1 MVVNQTFI
9 GSFYMPTNFTGLP
22 LSLIAGDTRQF
33 DFENSDFPAS
43 EWVMTYYLHGETTVK
58 ITGAASGDK
67 HVFTIPANKTDTW
80 KEQSAVWTIVATKNE
95 LQYTVERG
103 SLSIFANSTK
113 NEAGQR
119 LKDLETDL
127 ANIRAFRS
135 GRAKKGVLK
144 STFAGRALDKMPL
157 EEILLLQ
164 STIQAEIT
172 VLKHGYSALRKTIE
186 IRI

>member
-1 MVVNQTFI
+1 
-9 GSFYMPTNFTGLP
+9 MPIIQANSTGLP
-22 LSLIAGDTRQF
+22 LSLIAGDTRTF
-33 DFENSDFPAS
+33 EIENSDFPAPS
-43 EWVMTYYLHGETTVK
+43 WTMTYYLHGETTVK
-58 ITGAASGDK
+58 ITGVASDDK
-67 HVFTIPANKTDTW
+67 HVFTIPSNKTDTW
-80 KEQSAVWTIVATKNE
+80 QEQSAVWTLVATQGA

-103 SLSIFANSTK
+103 SLSVFSNSTK

-127 ANIRAFRS
+127 ANILAFRS

-157 EEILLLQ
+157 DEILLLQ
-164 STIQAEIT
+164 STIQGEIT